1 HGRPD
6 DAFLA
11 TQVQGFENIDQGS
24 RPTGFSIASLQQLL
38 SAHVV
43 LMYFHV
49 GDRELRVWTIRHE
62 RAALVRTPVDVP
74 ELKRLVE
81 LLNSG
86 DNQPSVGRR
95 LRALLLTPVE
105 REWRDDDVLIIV
117 PDAPLSLLSFSA
129 LPGRNRAFLIEE
141 HALFVSPSLQLFI
154 DASRRAA
161 AFREPPREITAIG
174 NPRIDR
180 IAYPVLP
187 ELPTALEEAR
197 DIAGMYEKRSV
208 LIGDAATPSAVIGA
222 LTTSEVV
229 HFGGHAILNDLRP
242 LESKL

>member
-1 HGRPD
+1 
-6 DAFLA
+6 
-11 TQVQGFENIDQGS
+11 
-24 RPTGFSIASLQQLL
+24 
-38 SAHVV
+38 
-43 LMYFHV
+43 
-49 GDRELRVWTIRHE
+49 
-62 RAALVRTPVDVP
+62 
-74 ELKRLVE
+74 
-81 LLNSG
+81 
-86 DNQPSVGRR
+86 
-95 LRALLLTPVE
+95 
-105 REWRDDDVLIIV
+105 
-117 PDAPLSLLSFSA
+117 
-129 LPGRNRAFLIEE
+129 RAFLIEE
-141 HALFVSPSLQLFI
+141 HALLVSPSLQLFI

-161 AFREPPREITAIG
+161 AFRELPREITAIG

-242 LESKL
+242 LESKLVVFDPSGRGVTAGDIEALRTTTTRLVVLAACDAASG